1 MDDKIKVA
9 GVALLGVIA
18 IAMALYFLLLP
29 NDRFNPGAQVDQG
42 TFADIFWNSTDVVI
56 LSDVRGVDDAT
67 NSRNILQCQVDFAS
81 SSGMGG
87 KNVTYLS
94 IGADGCY
101 AVDGKHPDTYCF
113 QQGSKA
119 VSIYIHQG
127 NTTSFYSNGMT
138 VGVDA
143 NYTFGTCGIKRL

>member
-1 MDDKIKVA
+1 MDEKIKIA

-18 IAMALYFLLLP
+18 LALAAFFLLMP
-29 NDRFNPGAQVDQG
+29 SDRFIPKSPVDQG
-42 TFADIFWNSTDVVI
+42 TFADIFWKANDVVI
-56 LSDVRGVDDAT
+56 LSDVRGVTDPTA
-67 NSRNILQCQVDFAS
+67 SRNILQCQVDFAS

-101 AVDGKHPDTYCF
+101 AVDGKHPDSFCF
-113 QQGSKA
+113 EQGSNS
-119 VSIYIHQG
+119 VSIYIHSG